1 MTQFGIE
8 FFLVPEGH
16 LIPFVGDNK
25 TAIMDFLDHPK
36 NVTLEEAVTSFSGST
51 EIRFA
56 DPEVDVI
63 RKRLADLGF
72 REMKPED
79 YIDMDIRKD
88 DIISV
93 FMN

>member
-8 FFLVPEGH
+8 LFLVPEGH
-16 LIPFVGDNK
+16 LLPFVGDNK
-25 TAIMDFLDHPK
+25 TAIMDFLDHPE
-36 NVTLEEAVTSFSGST
+36 NMTLEEAVTGFSGNSV
-51 EIRFA
+51 IRFA
-56 DPEVDVI
+56 DPEVNVI

-72 REMKPED
+72 REMEPED

-88 DIISV
+88 DIIAV